1 MSEPSGTA
9 PDGTKPDGTEP
20 DRAEPSRDRIQLWVS
35 LPADADTVWAEI
47 GGFKAIADWHPEV
60 VSAELAEI
68 EGETHRHLRMADDS
82 LILERLVETG
92 PRHYTYEIVDSPL
105 PLTGHRATLSC
116 VPEEDGC
123 HVFWSVVFEPTD
135 PAADD
140 IVEGFCR
147 SGLET
152 LRQRFGGRGEAAAR
166 RAQKTSR

>member
-1 MSEPSGTA
+1 MSEPGGTDSDRA
-9 PDGTKPDGTEP
+9 EP
-20 DRAEPSRDRIQLWVS
+20 NRAEPSRDRIQLWVS
-35 LPADADTVWAEI
+35 LPAGADTVWAGI
-47 GGFKAIADWHPEV
+47 GGFDAIADWHPEV

-68 EGETHRHLRMADDS
+68 EGETHRHLRMTDES
-82 LILERLVETG
+82 LILERLVEKG

-105 PLTGHRATLSC
+105 PLIGHRATLSC
-116 VPEEDGC
+116 VPEEDDC

-135 PAADD
+135 AAADD

-152 LRQRFGGRGEAAAR
+152 LPRRFGGRGGAAAR